1 MSVQPK
7 YIYVF
12 DSFSV
17 DREKRVLYRGAE
29 PVQLTPKVFDTLLAL
44 VEDRGRILSK
54 DELLQRIWG
63 ETVVEEGGLVRN
75 ISILR
80 RVLGERPDEHR
91 YIVTM
96 PGKGYQ
102 FVAEVRDEFE
112 RETAKTAPA
121 LLLPQNSPPPAKAD
135 WSSVRLL

>member
-44 VEDRGRILSK
+44 IEDRGRILSK
-54 DELLQRIWG
+54 DRRGGSRRI
-63 ETVVEEGGLVRN
+63 R
-75 ISILR
+75 
-80 RVLGERPDEHR
+80 ERDSEDGSCTTSPSKLSTAR
-91 YIVTM
+91 
-96 PGKGYQ
+96 KG
-102 FVAEVRDEFE
+102 
-112 RETAKTAPA
+112 
-121 LLLPQNSPPPAKAD
+121 
-135 WSSVRLL
+135 RLE